1 MSYTRVIRDGIIRT
15 ICWNLLVPGDFVVL
29 LPGENVPHFTSG
41 QPIKFTT
48 TITTDQL
55 TIIPCDS
62 IIMQVEEFP
71 AGQVIQDQLN
81 SPRRTRFIF
90 SMLQEKFQKLLE
102 IGLISISIAIFL
114 IIYFK
119 LNFNIQLPILMI
131 VPLAILSSPIL
142 HLIWWLIG
150 SCYLSLLLD
159 QLIRSETPF
168 SETSNTGDSRDIDEF
183 DEDAPPPVMNIKIPF
198 WKVASEVMKWIIG
211 KSSKVILRN
220 WDGDIIE
227 ALALTSVLCFVDRE
241 GPISNVNT
249 LTNFLI

>member
-1 MSYTRVIRDGIIRT
+1 M
-15 ICWNLLVPGDFVVL
+15 VL
-29 LPGENVPHFTSG
+29 FPGENVPHFTNR

-48 TITTDQL
+48 NQLITPL
-55 TIIPCDS
+55 IPCDS
-62 IIMQVEEFP
+62 IIVQVEEFP

-90 SMLQEKFQKLLE
+90 SMLLEKFQKLLE
-102 IGLISISIAIFL
+102 IGLISVSIALFL
-114 IIYFK
+114 IFHFK
-119 LNFNIQLPILMI
+119 LNVANIQLPILMI
-131 VPLAILSSPIL
+131 VPLTILSSPIL

-168 SETSNTGDSRDIDEF
+168 SETSNAGDSSDIDEF
-183 DEDAPPPVMNIKIPF
+183 DEDAPPPVMNIKIPY
-198 WKVASEVMKWIIG
+198 WQVASEVMKWIIG

-227 ALALTSVLCFVDRE
+227 VLVLTSVLCFVDRE
-241 GPISNVNT
+241 GPISCVNT
-249 LTNFLI
+249 HTYTLAFFNLNYNF